1 MEARG
6 RESVERDARRS
17 HKTAVVVAETAA
29 AHRHHDDHKMRRGH
43 HFFTDFFSFNDQMGK
58 SNAYA
63 GYVEAAQGVTNLV
76 VAIPLGFVADRG
88 SKARVVAVGGL
99 VVPIAT
105 AATAFAV
112 IYGAQ
117 HVQHC
122 FIAFYLFLGA
132 MCLWGMSR

>member
-1 MEARG
+1 MGYILVLTTGIAD
-6 RESVERDARRS
+6 SVWNGTVLASYLYEL
-17 HKTAVVVAETAA
+17 
-29 AHRHHDDHKMRRGH
+29 
-43 HFFTDFFSFNDQMGK
+43 MGK